1 MANNTSSRFSVDKKT
16 EIKEKYVLYVEDLF
30 VSFRAN
36 SAVTQLKEIIS
47 SKEEL
52 LKQNRKIFNEP
63 QKQKIQNEITAAKD
77 ILNNKEIKEQIEV
90 LKMSTPANNEEAKEI
105 KKNIKELK
113 DSMLTRK
120 SKNIK
125 EVLKGVTLGLR
136 EGETLAIVGANGAGK
151 TVLLETIMGFNI
163 PTKYNKL
170 VLNLGHK
177 KYADNLKEIGMQF
190 QQAKMPSNFK
200 VRDAIDNQ
208 IRLFG
213 KRIDKFEV
221 SVMIEEFGIFEFIES
236 PIESLSGGQKQRL
249 NLLLALMHQPKIMI
263 LDEFI
268 TGLDV
273 NSVRRIITYVNDL
286 KVKNNS
292 SMIVVSHQPEEI
304 ESLADRIVVMKN
316 GKVVE
321 EKNVATILKE
331 YGTMASFVEAVI

>member
-1 MANNTSSRFSVDKKT
+1 MANNSRFSVDKKT
-16 EIKEKYVLYVEDLF
+16 EIKERYVLYVEDLF
-30 VSFRAN
+30 VSFPAKSEVDQIKKRIK
-36 SAVTQLKEIIS
+36 SKEKLLKEN
-47 SKEEL
+47 K
-52 LKQNRKIFNEP
+52 KIFNEP
-63 QKQKIQNEITAAKD
+63 QKNKIELEIWNDKE
-77 ILNNKEIKEQIEV
+77 ILNNTKIKEQILKLETDLTLTKDKEV
-90 LKMSTPANNEEAKEI
+90 ISEIKAEI
-105 KKNIKELK
+105 KKLK
-113 DSMLTRK
+113 DSLLTK
-120 SKNIK
+120 KTK
-125 EVLKGVTLGLR
+125 KVKQVLKGVTLGLR

-163 PTKYNKL
+163 PTKYKKL

-213 KRIDKFEV
+213 KKIDKFEV
-221 SVMIEEFGIFEFIES
+221 SVMIEEFGIFEFIDS

-273 NSVRRIITYVNDL
+273 NSVRKIITYVNDL

-304 ESLADRIVVMKN
+304 ESLADRIVVMKD
-316 GKVVE
+316 GVVVD
-321 EKNVATILKE
+321 EKNVATVLKE
-331 YGTMASFVEAVI
+331 YGTMAAFVEAVI